1 MLALKKKYYWKE
13 KMPPFAYFQDATL
26 TYTVQATKERIL
38 TKFKIMPNLST
49 INKGRTITIILKI
62 LMFAISAINP
72 VTR

>member
-1 MLALKKKYYWKE
+1 
-13 KMPPFAYFQDATL
+13 MPPFAYFQDATL
-26 TYTVQATKERIL
+26 TCTVQATKERIL

-62 LMFAISAINP
+62 LIFAISAINP

>member
-1 MLALKKKYYWKE
+1 
-13 KMPPFAYFQDATL
+13 MPPFAYFQDATL
-26 TYTVQATKERIL
+26 TCTAQATKERIL
-38 TKFKIMPNLST
+38 TKLIMPDLST

>member
-1 MLALKKKYYWKE
+1 
-13 KMPPFAYFQDATL
+13 MPPFAYFQDATCRAQ
-26 TYTVQATKERIL
+26 VTKERIL
-38 TKFKIMPNLST
+38 TKFKIMPSLST